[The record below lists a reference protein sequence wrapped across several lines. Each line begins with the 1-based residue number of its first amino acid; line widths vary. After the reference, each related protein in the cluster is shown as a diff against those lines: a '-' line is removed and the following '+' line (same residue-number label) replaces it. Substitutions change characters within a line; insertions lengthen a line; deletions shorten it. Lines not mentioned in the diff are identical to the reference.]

1 MIKLESI
8 RKVKSIGDDVVHPE
22 TGGCVAAICGRKNS
36 ENIAVIEGVVA
47 VAHEYRACD
56 AITETFWK
64 AA

>member
-1 MIKLESI
+1 M
-8 RKVKSIGDDVVHPE
+8 GDDVVHPE
-22 TGGCVAAICGRKNS
+22 TGGCVAAIWERKNS

-64 AA
+64 AD